1 MLSVKSW
8 FINKN
13 FTENQKSA
21 LATAYGYKI
30 EKETEKAYFLNADT
44 DYGCIKFWCPK
55 SCTVEISDDEEDARP
70 IEEVMAEFNLTKE
83 DMGNFNFFRKVSDY
97 ASGRITKA
105 ELEEAI
111 SKKDEGLKYNAR
123 LVEFCKVAGIKITNR
138 RYATAT
144 LIEKIQNAG
153 LEVPAR

>member
-13 FTENQKSA
+13 FTETQKSA
-21 LATAYGYKI
+21 LATAYDYKI
-30 EKETEKAYFLNADT
+30 EKETEKAYFLNAET

-55 SCTVEISDDEEDARP
+55 SCTVEINEAEEARP
-70 IEEVMAEFNLTKE
+70 VEEVMAEFSLTKE
-83 DMGNFNFFRKVSDY
+83 DMENFALFSKVSDY
-97 ASGRITKA
+97 AAGRITKA

-111 SKKDEGLKYNAR
+111 AKKNEGMKYNAR
-123 LVEFCKVAGIKITNR
+123 LVEFCKMAGIKITNR
-138 RYATAT
+138 RYTTAT

>member
-1 MLSVKSW
+1 MLEVKDW

-21 LATAYGYKI
+21 LATAYDYKI
-30 EKETEKAYFLNADT
+30 EKETEKAYFLNANT

-55 SCTVEISDDEEDARP
+55 SCTVEINEAEEARP
-70 IEEVMAEFNLTKE
+70 IEEVMAEFSLTKE
-83 DMGNFNFFRKVSDY
+83 DMENFALFSKVSDY

-111 SKKDEGLKYNAR
+111 AKKNEGLKYNAR
-123 LVEFCKVAGIKITNR
+123 LIEFCKMAGIKITNR
-138 RYATAT
+138 RYTTAA
-144 LIEKIQNAG
+144 LIDKIQNAG

>member
-21 LATAYGYKI
+21 LATAYDYKI
-30 EKETEKAYFLNADT
+30 EKETEKAYFLNAET

-55 SCTVEISDDEEDARP
+55 SCTVEINEADEARP

-83 DMGNFNFFRKVSDY
+83 DMENFALFSKVSDY
-97 ASGRITKA
+97 AAGRITKA

-111 SKKDEGLKYNAR
+111 AKKNEGLKYNAR
-123 LVEFCKVAGIKITNR
+123 LAEFCKMAGIKITNR
-138 RYATAT
+138 RYTTAT

>member
-21 LATAYGYKI
+21 LATAYDYKI
-30 EKETEKAYFLNADT
+30 EKETEKAYFLNAET

-55 SCTVEISDDEEDARP
+55 SCTVEINEAEEARP
-70 IEEVMAEFNLTKE
+70 VEEVMAEFNLTKE
-83 DMGNFNFFRKVSDY
+83 DMENFALFSKVSDY

-111 SKKDEGLKYNAR
+111 AKKDAGLKYNAR
-123 LVEFCKVAGIKITNR
+123 LVEFCKMAGIKITNR
-138 RYATAT
+138 RYTTAT

-153 LEVPAR
+153 LEAPAR

>member
-21 LATAYGYKI
+21 LATAYDYKI
-30 EKETEKAYFLNADT
+30 EKETEKAYFLNANT

-55 SCTVEISDDEEDARP
+55 SCTVEINEAEEARP
-70 IEEVMAEFNLTKE
+70 IEEVMEEFSLTKE
-83 DMGNFNFFRKVSDY
+83 DMENFALFTKVSDY

-111 SKKDEGLKYNAR
+111 AKKDAGLKYNAR
-123 LVEFCKVAGIKITNR
+123 LVEFCKMAGIKITNR
-138 RYATAT
+138 RYTTAT

-153 LEVPAR
+153 LEAPAR

>member
-21 LATAYGYKI
+21 LATAYDYKI
-30 EKETEKAYFLNADT
+30 EKETEKAYFLNAET

-55 SCTVEISDDEEDARP
+55 SCAVEINEADEARP
-70 IEEVMAEFNLTKE
+70 VEEVMAEFNLTKE
-83 DMGNFNFFRKVSDY
+83 DMENFALFSKVSDY
-97 ASGRITKA
+97 ASGRITKS

-111 SKKDEGLKYNAR
+111 AKKDAGLKYNAR
-123 LVEFCKVAGIKITNR
+123 LVEFCKMAGIKITNR
-138 RYATAT
+138 RYTTAT

>member
-21 LATAYGYKI
+21 LATAYDYKI
-30 EKETEKAYFLNADT
+30 EKETEKAYFLNANT

-55 SCTVEISDDEEDARP
+55 SCTVEINEAEEKRP

-83 DMGNFNFFRKVSDY
+83 DMENFALFSKASDY

-111 SKKDEGLKYNAR
+111 AKKDAGLKYNAR
-123 LVEFCKVAGIKITNR
+123 LVEFCKMAGIKITNR
-138 RYATAT
+138 RYTTAT

>member
-21 LATAYGYKI
+21 LATAYDYKI
-30 EKETEKAYFLNADT
+30 EKETEKAYFLSADT

-55 SCTVEISDDEEDARP
+55 SCTVEINEAEEARP
-70 IEEVMAEFNLTKE
+70 IEEVMEEFSLTKE
-83 DMGNFNFFRKVSDY
+83 DMENFALFRKVSDY

-111 SKKDEGLKYNAR
+111 AKKNEGLKYNAR
-123 LVEFCKVAGIKITNR
+123 LVEFCKMAGIKITNR
-138 RYATAT
+138 KYTTAT

-153 LEVPAR
+153 LEAPAR

>member
-21 LATAYGYKI
+21 LATAYDYKI
-30 EKETEKAYFLNADT
+30 EKETEKAYFLNAET

-55 SCTVEISDDEEDARP
+55 SCTVEINEAEEARP
-70 IEEVMAEFNLTKE
+70 VEEVMAEFSLTKE
-83 DMGNFNFFRKVSDY
+83 DMENFALFSKVSDY
-97 ASGRITKA
+97 AAGRITKA

-111 SKKDEGLKYNAR
+111 AKKNEGMKYNAR
-123 LVEFCKVAGIKITNR
+123 LVEFCKMAGIKITNR
-138 RYATAT
+138 RYTTAT

>member
-21 LATAYGYKI
+21 LATAYDYKI
-30 EKETEKAYFLNADT
+30 EKETEKAYFLNANT

-55 SCTVEISDDEEDARP
+55 SCTVEINEAEEKRP
-70 IEEVMAEFNLTKE
+70 IEEVMAEFSLTKE
-83 DMGNFNFFRKVSDY
+83 DMENFALFSKASDY

-111 SKKDEGLKYNAR
+111 AKKDEGLKYNAR
-123 LVEFCKVAGIKITNR
+123 LVEFCKMAGIKITNR
-138 RYATAT
+138 RYTTAA

>member
-21 LATAYGYKI
+21 LATAYDYKI

-55 SCTVEISDDEEDARP
+55 SCTVEINEAEEARP
-70 IEEVMAEFNLTKE
+70 IEEVMAEFSLTKE
-83 DMGNFNFFRKVSDY
+83 DMENFALFRKVSDY

-111 SKKDEGLKYNAR
+111 AKKNEGLKYNAR
-123 LVEFCKVAGIKITNR
+123 LVEFCKMAGIKITNR
-138 RYATAT
+138 KYTTAT

>member
-13 FTENQKSA
+13 FTENQKAA
-21 LATAYGYKI
+21 LDTVYDYKI
-30 EKETEKAYFLNADT
+30 EKETEKAYFLNAET

-55 SCTVEISDDEEDARP
+55 SCTVEISDDEEEARP
-70 IEEVMAEFNLTKE
+70 IEEVMTEFSLTKE
-83 DMGNFNFFRKVSDY
+83 DMENFALFSKVSNY

-105 ELEEAI
+105 EMEEAI
-111 SKKDEGLKYNAR
+111 AKKDAGLKYNVR
-123 LVEFCKVAGIKITNR
+123 LVEFCKMAGIKITNR
-138 RYATAT
+138 KYTTAT

>member
-21 LATAYGYKI
+21 LATAYDYKI
-30 EKETEKAYFLNADT
+30 EKETEKAYFLNAET

-55 SCTVEISDDEEDARP
+55 SCTVEINEAEEARP

-83 DMGNFNFFRKVSDY
+83 DMENFALFSKVSDY

-111 SKKDEGLKYNAR
+111 AKKDAGLKYNAR
-123 LVEFCKVAGIKITNR
+123 LVEFCKMAGIKITNR
-138 RYATAT
+138 RYTTAT

>member
-1 MLSVKSW
+1 MLEVKSW

-21 LATAYGYKI
+21 LATCCGYKI

-44 DYGCIKFWCPK
+44 EYGCIKFWCPK
-55 SCTVEISDDEEDARP
+55 SCTVEINEAEEARP
-70 IEEVMAEFNLTKE
+70 VEEVMAEFNLTKE
-83 DMGNFNFFRKVSDY
+83 DMENFALFRKVSDY

-111 SKKDEGLKYNAR
+111 AKKDAGLKYNAR
-123 LVEFCKVAGIKITNR
+123 LVEFCKMAGIKITNR
-138 RYATAT
+138 RYTTAT

>member
-21 LATAYGYKI
+21 LATAYDYKI
-30 EKETEKAYFLNADT
+30 ERETEKAYFLNAET

-55 SCTVEISDDEEDARP
+55 SCTVEINEAEEKRP
-70 IEEVMAEFNLTKE
+70 IEEVMAEFSLTKE
-83 DMGNFNFFRKVSDY
+83 DMENFALFGKVSDY

-111 SKKDEGLKYNAR
+111 AKKNEGLKYNER
-123 LVEFCKVAGIKITNR
+123 LVEFCKMAGIKITNR
-138 RYATAT
+138 RYTTAT

>member
-21 LATAYGYKI
+21 LATAYDYKI
-30 EKETEKAYFLNADT
+30 EKETEKAYFLNANT

-55 SCTVEISDDEEDARP
+55 SCTVEINEAEEARP

-83 DMGNFNFFRKVSDY
+83 DMENFALFSKVSDY
-97 ASGRITKA
+97 ASGRIPKA

-111 SKKDEGLKYNAR
+111 AKKDTGLKYNAR
-123 LVEFCKVAGIKITNR
+123 LVEFCKMAGIKITNR
-138 RYATAT
+138 RYTTAT